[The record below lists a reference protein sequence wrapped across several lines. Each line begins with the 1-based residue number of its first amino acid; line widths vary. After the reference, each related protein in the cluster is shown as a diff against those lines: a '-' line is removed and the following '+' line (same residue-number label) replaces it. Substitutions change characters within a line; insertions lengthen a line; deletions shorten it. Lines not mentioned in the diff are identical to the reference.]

1 MATVDRPASVSTEPL
16 ASARP
21 VQPTPADVDRR
32 ALFGGGVLS
41 RVLVLFGSV
50 TLVSNAA
57 YLIGYHLLPEGWLR
71 GSPTTAAGRAAATGS
86 FWSEFGMTV
95 LFNIGVMVTLIV
107 LSNLNRVRDFPLGY
121 LLGLS
126 YAVTTG
132 LVSGTNSFVASDLT
146 QYTAREGMALGLG
159 IGGLETLG
167 FVLITV
173 ATVPLGIYQYRSW
186 WR

>member
-1 MATVDRPASVSTEPL
+1 MATVDRPASVSTERL

-57 YLIGYHLLPEGWLR
+57 YLIGYHLSAR
-71 GSPTTAAGRAAATGS
+71 GMVAGEPDHGRRAGRRDRELLVEIRGD
-86 FWSEFGMTV
+86 GV
-95 LFNIGVMVTLIV
+95 FNIGVMVTLIV
-107 LSNLNRVRDFPLGY
+107 LSNLNRVRDFPVGY
-121 LLGLS
+121 LLALS

-146 QYTAREGMALGLG
+146 RYTAREGMALGLG